1 MKCAI
6 VLIIS
11 HLLSA
16 KKLQSEDSMKKIAC
30 TIVLVI
36 MCISVYAMC
45 KTTTPTGGVI
55 MKIIIWMLCL
65 AAGVAIACSQFSILG
80 LMIMLPIA
88 MHLIFLK
95 LNKVRSGWHVTFF
108 MAAAV
113 MACSFGE
120 PIAMSEIF
128 RNASLMGLFGFLAY
142 LTREKPPAPIRFKDG
157 IGVH

>member
-1 MKCAI
+1 
-6 VLIIS
+6 
-11 HLLSA
+11 
-16 KKLQSEDSMKKIAC
+16 MKKIAC
-30 TIVLVI
+30 TLLLVLTF
-36 MCISVYAMC
+36 ISVYVMC
-45 KTTTPTGGVI
+45 RTTTLKEEK
-55 MKIIIWMLCL
+55 MKKAIWAVCIIVGL
-65 AAGVAIACSQFSILG
+65 AIACSQYSILG

-95 LNKVRSGWHVTFF
+95 MNKVRSGWHVTFF